1 MKEYSTATLEDSL
14 EVTHI
19 WRMFQRESSQSF
31 ADFDWDKAHD
41 QVVSWIDSD
50 DWEIFLAKE
59 GLQVHGLLVG
69 AVSRYPY
76 SNTLVAGDYIWY
88 IAPEH
93 RGGMTGVRL
102 MRMMEKWA
110 KGRGAVVMETGAT
123 SGIENRAAGLMER
136 LGYSPVGMLMRKG
149 L

>member
-31 ADFDWDKAHD
+31 ADFDWDKAYD
-41 QVVSWIDSD
+41 QVVSWIGSD

-59 GLQVHGLLVG
+59 GIQVRGVLIGGVT
-69 AVSRYPY
+69 RYPY

-88 IAPEH
+88 IDPEH

>member
-1 MKEYSTATLEDSL
+1 MDYSTATLEDSL
-14 EVTHI
+14 EITHI
-19 WRMFQRESSQSF
+19 WRVFQRESSQSF

-50 DWEIFLAKE
+50 DWEIFLAKK
-59 GLQVHGLLVG
+59 GIRVCGILIG
-69 AVSRYPY
+69 AVTRYPY

-88 IAPEH
+88 VMPES

>member
-1 MKEYSTATLEDSL
+1 MKDYSTATLEDSL

-123 SGIENRAAGLMER
+123 SGVENRAVGLMER
-136 LGYSPVGMLMRKG
+136 LGYTPVGMLMRKG

>member
-1 MKEYSTATLEDSL
+1 VKEYSTATLEDSL
-14 EVTHI
+14 KITHL
-19 WRMFQRESSQSF
+19 WRRFQRESSQSF

-41 QVVSWIDSD
+41 QVVSWIESEN
-50 DWEIFLAKE
+50 WGIFLAKE
-59 GLQVHGLLVG
+59 GLQVRGVLIG
-69 AVSRYPY
+69 AVTTYPY

-88 IAPEH
+88 IAPEY

-102 MRMMEKWA
+102 MRMMESWA

-123 SGIENRAAGLMER
+123 SGVDTRASGLMER
-136 LGYSPVGMLMRKG
+136 LGYTPVGMLMRKG

>member
-31 ADFDWDKAHD
+31 ADFDWDKAHA

-59 GLQVHGLLVG
+59 GLQVRGVLVG

-76 SNTLVAGDYIWY
+76 STTLGAGDYIWY
-88 IAPEH
+88 IDPEH

>member
-1 MKEYSTATLEDSL
+1 MDYSTATLEDSL
-14 EVTHI
+14 EITHV
-19 WRMFQRESSQSF
+19 WRTCIRESSQSF
-31 ADFDWDKAHD
+31 ADFDWDKAND
-41 QVVSWIDSD
+41 QVVSWIRSD

-59 GLQVHGLLVG
+59 GMQVRGVLIGCVTM
-69 AVSRYPY
+69 YPY
-76 SNTLVAGDYIWY
+76 SNTLVAGDYLWY
-88 IAPEH
+88 IMPGH

-110 KGRGAVVMETGAT
+110 KGRGAVVQETGAT